1 MRWNKVMVGQVVVVV
16 ERMDSKKG
24 SSTVGTLENVDLKFL
39 FKL

>member
-1 MRWNKVMVGQVVVVV
+1 MWKIVMVWEAVVVAKM
-16 ERMDSKKG
+16 MDCMKG